1 MAKRPITVRVTGLHD
16 PPDDSDIERMTPGE
30 RIALVWQ
37 LTVDSWA
44 FMGEPIGESRLPRDV
59 GRILRR
65 GG

>member
-1 MAKRPITVRVTGLHD
+1 MAQRAVTLRIRDLHD
-16 PPDDSDIERMTPGE
+16 PDDDAHIQRMTPGE

-44 FMGEPIGESRLPRDV
+44 FMGEPIGESRLSRHV
-59 GRILRR
+59 GRVIRR